1 MKLTYLTSIT
11 ILTISWLIPQLPLNA
26 QSGPRLPRVV
36 DPYAPSVIEIP
47 PLKNPSFEPTID
59 ITKILGQDMEEGTL
73 SFTEQPSRQF
83 ADEIL
88 IRLNQVVSKGDN
100 ISDQSGSLPSNVNK
114 IRQSLE
120 MKSLNYDNLENR
132 TSNDIPIK
140 NIP

>member
-1 MKLTYLTSIT
+1 MKRIYFRT
-11 ILTISWLIPQLPLNA
+11 IFVLILGLVSLKFTPKAQAVPDTDILP
-26 QSGPRLPRVV
+26 
-36 DPYAPSVIEIP
+36 PSVIEIP
-47 PLKNPSFEPTID
+47 PLKDPKASPAID